1 MTVTSSAA
9 PGTGT
14 GQDVLAE
21 LRTSIGSSS
30 PTQVARHPV
39 NEAMIAHWCDAIG
52 DGNPVYTDP
61 SYATSSPH
69 GGIVAPPAMLDV
81 WGRGGLKHRRAASS
95 PQARAIQAVEKQGF
109 TSVVAVNS
117 ELEFRRYVRPGEVI
131 QNVETLEDVSPE
143 KATALGVGHFITTR
157 HRFTTADGEHLG
169 DLLFRILKFRPGSG
183 RTASADGDAGNTA
196 QRRVDDASALRPRP
210 GINRDNQY
218 FWDGTR
224 AHELRIQRCNDCGH
238 LYNPPTPRCW
248 QCGSFSMGYV
258 VASGRGTLYS
268 YAVPHYPVVPGFGDP
283 RLVGLVELEEGTRLV
298 ADLTGM
304 RREDLR
310 IGMPLE
316 VGWLDSHPALV
327 EGATDSRG
335 SITIPRFRPAVPA
348 RRTDPMTRS
357 ELAGLTATQLPL
369 WAVPITPTLIVSG
382 AIATRDFQEV
392 HHDRDLAQQR
402 GSADIFMNINTTVGL
417 MERYVTDWAGPTAQ
431 VKALRVRLGAPNYP
445 YDTMTF
451 SGSVTAADPA
461 TGQLTVSL
469 QGNNKLGAHA
479 TGTVELEIPAGSAQ
493 EAGK

>member
-9 PGTGT
+9 PGTGE
-14 GQDVLAE
+14 DILAE
-21 LRTSIGSSS
+21 LRRPVGSSS
-30 PTQVARHPV
+30 PPQVARHPV

-52 DGNPVYTDP
+52 DGNPCYTDAE
-61 SYATSSPH
+61 YAAASPH

-81 WGRGGLKHRRAASS
+81 WDRAGLKQTRPADS
-95 PQARAIQAVEKQGF
+95 PRSRAIEIAESHGF

-117 ELEFRRYVRPGEVI
+117 ELEFRRYVRPGELI
-131 QNVETLEDVSPE
+131 SNVETLEDVSPE
-143 KATALGVGHFITTR
+143 KATGLGVGHFITSR
-157 HRFTTADGEHLG
+157 HRFTTAEGEHVG
-169 DLLFRILKFRPGSG
+169 DLLFRILKFRPGTG
-183 RTASADGDAGNTA
+183 RTAGADGDGT
-196 QRRVDDASALRPRP
+196 QRRVDDAPALRPRP

-218 FWDGTR
+218 FWDGAR

-248 QCGSFSMGYV
+248 QCGSFSMGYT
-258 VASGRGTLYS
+258 VASGRGKLYS
-268 YAVPHYPVVPGFGDP
+268 YAVPHYPPVPGFADP
-283 RLVGLVELEEGTRLV
+283 RLVGLIELEEGTRLV
-298 ADLTGM
+298 ANLTGM
-304 RREDLR
+304 RREDLS

-316 VGWLDSHPALV
+316 VSWLDSHPALV

-335 SITIPRFRPAVPA
+335 PITIPQFRPAVPA

-357 ELAGLTATQLPL
+357 ELNGLTGTRLPL

-382 AIATRDFQEV
+382 AIATRDYQEV

-451 SGSVTAADPA
+451 SGSVTAADPG
-461 TGQLTVSL
+461 TGALTVTL

-479 TGTVELEIPAGSAQ
+479 TGTVELEIPADKTQ